1 MEFVY
6 KVMHESRFYGII
18 RKQRT
23 GRKGRKQ
30 SDEQANTKKRTYHY
44 R

>member
-23 GRKGRKQ
+23 GWKGRTQ
-30 SDEQANTKKRTYHY
+30 DDF
-44 R
+44 